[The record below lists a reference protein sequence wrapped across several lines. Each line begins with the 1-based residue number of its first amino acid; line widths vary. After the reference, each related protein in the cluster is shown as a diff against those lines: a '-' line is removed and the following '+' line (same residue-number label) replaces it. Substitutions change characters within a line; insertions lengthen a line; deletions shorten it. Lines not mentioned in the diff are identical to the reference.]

1 MELQLGNPVEGQSD
15 KLWQIIPA
23 RIEPTEREERFIIQ
37 GDADYVKRNKET
49 GQALLP
55 YCFLGKQG
63 TTLEYLPLVTRD
75 QESDPNHEFYSV
87 DWAKIMETEADFQ
100 IKGTWPDGGIE
111 IMKGREALDYL
122 RGEMEVEHDLY
133 WIPMKETSITAM
145 EYLQHVKRTDKDTIH
160 LEIEAK
166 GSSYELDYIR
176 GDGRLSKGISRLPE
190 EMHKESQVARLMK
203 AVATAHRAEMPDRC
217 YGDVVDAFLA
227 EGVNSIK
234 ACSAAAICADKTTG
248 AQMVYYMANHGYTS
262 KEIEKAL
269 KSKDNVFRHD
279 KEQMAEAK
287 NGLKSSRVKEVLAA
301 NSARKAGR

>member
-87 DWAKIMETEADFQ
+87 DWAKIMEQEADFQ

-190 EMHKESQVARLMK
+190 EMHKESQAARLLE
-203 AVATAHRAEMPDRC
+203 AVATAHRMGMPYR
-217 YGDVVDAFLA
+217 GFGEVEAAFEN
-227 EGVNSIK
+227 EGMNPIT
-234 ACSAAAICADKTTG
+234 ACSAAALCADDSTG
-248 AQMVYYMANHGYTS
+248 AKMVYSLANRGYTS
-262 KEIEKAL
+262 NEIEKAL

-287 NGLKSSRVKEVLAA
+287 KGLKSSRIKEVLAA
-301 NSARKAGR
+301 NNARKTGR